1 MTLRKPYGPG
11 WALVGDAGVHK
22 DPFLALGVCDAF
34 RDAELLSSAID
45 EGLSGT
51 RPITECL
58 AAYEQERNTASMP
71 DYQQNIQLA
80 RFDPLPADFLQLRAA
95 LRGNQEDTNRFF
107 MAKQG
112 MIPPEQ
118 FFNPQNLRRLM
129 SRASA
134 KA

>member
-1 MTLRKPYGPG
+1 MNK
-11 WALVGDAGVHK
+11 
-22 DPFLALGVCDAF
+22 
-34 RDAELLSSAID
+34 
-45 EGLSGT
+45 SGT
-51 RPITECL
+51 QHQCLITSKTSSSH
-58 AAYEQERNTASMP
+58 NS
-71 DYQQNIQLA
+71 N
-80 RFDPLPADFLQLRAA
+80 PLPADFLQLRAA

>member
-1 MTLRKPYGPG
+1 MNK
-11 WALVGDAGVHK
+11 
-22 DPFLALGVCDAF
+22 
-34 RDAELLSSAID
+34 
-45 EGLSGT
+45 SGT
-51 RPITECL
+51 
-58 AAYEQERNTASMP
+58 QH
-71 DYQQNIQLA
+71 Q
-80 RFDPLPADFLQLRAA
+80 LQLRAA

>member
-1 MTLRKPYGPG
+1 
-11 WALVGDAGVHK
+11 
-22 DPFLALGVCDAF
+22 
-34 RDAELLSSAID
+34 
-45 EGLSGT
+45 
-51 RPITECL
+51 
-58 AAYEQERNTASMP
+58 MP

-80 RFDPLPADFLQLRAA
+80 QFDPLPADFLQLRAA